1 MPGMPSMPGLPGQ
14 PMPGAFPGLPG
25 LMPGLPPGLPALQG
39 LPGGLP
45 QGLPGGMTPAQL
57 MANPMA
63 MMMLAQNPAA
73 ASLLAGIA
81 GGGGV
86 RPLPPPPAGAA
97 PAAAPAAPIASD
109 MIDPDIQEMCD
120 NFHIEDKHARR
131 LHNIMKNRQNTF
143 EEDLERLWDVLERA
157 REPAGLL
164 TVKMRE
170 MEEGTFI
177 GKQRPDEKLKSMSK
191 KFKLDDQAESKLA
204 DILVRYEPEKK
215 AAYFQEIEKHLEVS
229 NRPSA
234 MVMMLLKKLG
244 AGEPLGRVG
253 HAAPGSYLDKMERER
268 KDKKDKDRS
277 RSRGK
282 KRSRSKSKS
291 RDRDRDRDKDK
302 KKDKRSRSR
311 RR

>member
-1 MPGMPSMPGLPGQ
+1 MPGLPGQ
-14 PMPGAFPGLPG
+14 PIPGAIPGLPG
-25 LMPGLPPGLPALQG
+25 IMPGLPPGLPALQG

-73 ASLLAGIA
+73 ASLLAGMA
-81 GGGGV
+81 GGPGGAAAGV
-86 RPLPPPPAGAA
+86 RPVPPPPAGAA
-97 PAAAPAAPIASD
+97 PVAAAPAPVSD

-143 EEDLERLWDVLERA
+143 AEDLERVWDVLERA

-177 GKQRPDEKLKSMSK
+177 GKQRPDEKLKAMSK

-244 AGEPLGRVG
+244 AGEPLGRIG
-253 HAAPGSYLDKMERER
+253 HAAPGSYLDKKERER

-277 RSRGK
+277 RSRK
-282 KRSRSKSKS
+282 KRSRSKSRS

-302 KKDKRSRSR
+302 KKEKRSRSR